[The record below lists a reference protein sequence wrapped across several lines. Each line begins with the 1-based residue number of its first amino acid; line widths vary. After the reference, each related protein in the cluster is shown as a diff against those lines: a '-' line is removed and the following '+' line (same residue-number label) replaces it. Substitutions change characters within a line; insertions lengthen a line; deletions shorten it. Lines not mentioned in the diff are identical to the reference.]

1 MDELH
6 WKTAITKVEPNR
18 IALRGYPI
26 DHLMGKISFSQ
37 GIYLA
42 LKGELPTEQVGRMID
57 AILVSSIDH
66 GATPPSILA
75 ARTVASTGAP
85 LSSAIAAGVLAISRL
100 HGGAIEEGMEQ
111 MLAVARRA
119 DAEKISEPEAASR
132 LVAEAKASKKR
143 LSGFGHRIHTDDPRS
158 KRLFTMARELGLSG
172 RHVSIASALEDAL
185 AASSGK
191 RLPLNVDG
199 AIAAVLCDLGFEP
212 SIGNAFF
219 IVARVVGMVAH
230 IEEERRR
237 EKPMR
242 RIHPS
247 DHEYDGPATRDVK

>member
-6 WKTAITKVEPNR
+6 WKTAITSVEPNK
-18 IALRGYPI
+18 ISLRGYPI
-26 DHLMGKISFSQ
+26 DQLMGRISFSQ

-42 LKGELPTEQVGRMID
+42 LKGELPSEKIGRMID

-85 LSSAIAAGVLAISRL
+85 LSSAVAAGVLAISRL

-119 DAEKISEPEAASR
+119 DAEKISEAEAAAR
-132 LVAEAKASKKR
+132 VVAEAKGSKRR

-158 KRLFTMARELGLSG
+158 KRLFALARELGLAG
-172 RHVSIASALEDAL
+172 RHLAIAAALEDAL

-199 AIAAVLCDLGFEP
+199 AIAAVLCDLGFP
-212 SIGNAFF
+212 TSVANAFF
-219 IVARVVGMVAH
+219 IMARVAGMVAH
-230 IEEERRR
+230 IEEERHR

-247 DHEYDGPATRDVK
+247 DHEYDGPTGREVK

>member
-1 MDELH
+1 MDDLH
-6 WKTAITKVEPNR
+6 WKTAITKVEPNK
-18 IALRGYPI
+18 ISLRGYPI
-26 DHLMGKISFSQ
+26 DQLMGTISFSQ

-42 LKGELPTEQVGRMID
+42 LKGEFPSEQVGKMID

-85 LSSAIAAGVLAISRL
+85 LSSAVAAGVLAISRL

-111 MLAVARRA
+111 MLSVARRA
-119 DAEKISEPEAASR
+119 DAEKISEKEAAAR
-132 LVAEAKASKKR
+132 VVAEAKAAKKR

-158 KRLFTMARELGLSG
+158 KRLFALARELNLAG
-172 RHVSIASALEDAL
+172 RHLAIAAALEDAL
-185 AASSGK
+185 AQSSGK

-199 AIAAVLCDLGFEP
+199 AIAAVLCDLGFP
-212 SIGNAFF
+212 TSVANAFF
-219 IVARVVGMVAH
+219 ILSRVAGMVAH
-230 IEEERRR
+230 IEEERHR

-247 DHEYDGPATRDVK
+247 DHEYDGPAGRDLK

>member
-1 MDELH
+1 MEDLH
-6 WKTAITKVEPNR
+6 WKSAITRVEPNR

-26 DHLMGKISFSQ
+26 DQLMGKISFSQ

-42 LKGELPTEQVGRMID
+42 LRGELPDDRIGRMID

-100 HGGAIEEGMEQ
+100 HGGAIEDGMEQ
-111 MLAVARRA
+111 MLSVASRA
-119 DAEKISEPEAASR
+119 DAEKVTEAEAAAR
-132 LVAEAKASKKR
+132 VVAEAKSSKKR

-158 KRLFTMARELGLSG
+158 KRLFALARELGLAG
-172 RHVSIASALEDAL
+172 RHVTIAAALEEAL
-185 AASSGK
+185 AAAAGK

-199 AIAAVLCDLGFEP
+199 AIAAVLCDLGFPP
-212 SIGNAFF
+212 SVANAFF
-219 IVARVVGMVAH
+219 ILSRVAGMVAH
-230 IEEERRR
+230 IEEERHR

-247 DHEYDGPATRDVK
+247 DHEYDGPAARNVK

>member
-1 MDELH
+1 MEDLH
-6 WKTAITKVEPNR
+6 WKTGITKVEPNK
-18 IALRGYPI
+18 ISLRGYPI
-26 DHLMGKISFSQ
+26 DQLMGKISFSQ

-42 LKGELPTEQVGRMID
+42 LKGEFPSDEVGKMID

-85 LSSAIAAGVLAISRL
+85 LSSAVAAGVLAISRL

-119 DAEKISEPEAASR
+119 DSEKLTEVEAAAR
-132 LVAEAKASKKR
+132 VVAEAKAAKKR
-143 LSGFGHRIHTDDPRS
+143 LSGFGHRTHTDDPRS
-158 KRLFTMARELGLSG
+158 KRLFALARALGLAG
-172 RHVSIASALEDAL
+172 RHLAIAAALEDAL

-199 AIAAVLCDLGFEP
+199 AIAAVLCDLGFP
-212 SIGNAFF
+212 TTVANAFF
-219 IVARVVGMVAH
+219 IMSRVAGMVAH
-230 IEEERRR
+230 IEEERHR

-247 DHEYDGPATRDVK
+247 DHEYDGPAGREVK

>member
-6 WKTAITKVEPNR
+6 WKTAITSVEPNK
-18 IALRGYPI
+18 ISLRGYPI
-26 DHLMGKISFSQ
+26 DQLIGKISFSQ

-42 LKGELPTEQVGRMID
+42 LKGDLPSEKIGRMID

-85 LSSAIAAGVLAISRL
+85 LSSAVAAGVLAISRL

-111 MLAVARRA
+111 ILSVARRA
-119 DAEKISEPEAASR
+119 DAEKITEKEAASR
-132 LVAEAKASKKR
+132 VVAEAKASKRR

-158 KRLFTMARELGLSG
+158 KRLFALARELGLAG
-172 RHVSIASALEDAL
+172 RHLAIASALEDAL

-199 AIAAVLCDLGFEP
+199 AIAAVLCDLGFP
-212 SIGNAFF
+212 TSVANAFF
-219 IVARVVGMVAH
+219 ILARVAGMVAH
-230 IEEERRR
+230 IEEERHR

-247 DHEYDGPATRDVK
+247 DHEYDGPGAREVK

>member
-6 WKTAITKVEPNR
+6 WKTAITSVEPNR

-26 DHLMGKISFSQ
+26 DRLMGTISFSQ

-42 LKGELPTEQVGRMID
+42 LKGELPDEKIGRMID

-111 MLAVARRA
+111 MLSVARRA
-119 DAEKISEPEAASR
+119 DAEKISEAEAAAR
-132 LVAEAKASKKR
+132 VVAEAKATKKR

-158 KRLFTMARELGLSG
+158 KRLFDPSGELCLAG
-172 RHVSIASALEDAL
+172 RHLNIAAALEEAL

-199 AIAAVLCDLGFEP
+199 AIAAVLCDLGFP
-212 SIGNAFF
+212 TSVANAFF
-219 IVARVVGMVAH
+219 ILSRVAGMVAH
-230 IEEERRR
+230 IEEERHR

-247 DHEYDGPATRDVK
+247 DHEYDGPTGREVK

>member
-6 WKTAITKVEPNR
+6 WKTAITSVEPNK
-18 IALRGYPI
+18 ISLRGYPI
-26 DHLMGKISFSQ
+26 DQLIGKISFSQ

-42 LKGELPTEQVGRMID
+42 LKGDLPSEKIGRMID

-85 LSSAIAAGVLAISRL
+85 LSSAVAAGVLAISRL

-111 MLAVARRA
+111 ILSVARRA
-119 DAEKISEPEAASR
+119 DAEKITEKEAASR
-132 LVAEAKASKKR
+132 VVAEAKASKRR

-158 KRLFTMARELGLSG
+158 KRLFALARELGLAG
-172 RHVSIASALEDAL
+172 RHLAIASALEDAL

-199 AIAAVLCDLGFEP
+199 AIAAVLCDLGFP
-212 SIGNAFF
+212 TSVANAFF
-219 IVARVVGMVAH
+219 ILARVAGMVAH
-230 IEEERRR
+230 IEEERHR

-247 DHEYDGPATRDVK
+247 DHEYDGPGAREGK